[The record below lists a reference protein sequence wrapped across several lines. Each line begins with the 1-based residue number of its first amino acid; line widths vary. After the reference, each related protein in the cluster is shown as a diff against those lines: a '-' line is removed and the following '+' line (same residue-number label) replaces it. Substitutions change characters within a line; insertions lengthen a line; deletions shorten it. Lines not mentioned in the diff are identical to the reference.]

1 MEQVCVCVCG
11 LHINVCM
18 CVRSEFGMRVCARGA
33 PGRDDEG
40 RAASDSEKESR
51 ETRCHTDTGD
61 GRHR

>member
-1 MEQVCVCVCG
+1 MCGCVLADVCV
-11 LHINVCM
+11 LSKI
-18 CVRSEFGMRVCARGA
+18 RMRVGARSA
-33 PGRDDEG
+33 PGRHNGE

>member
-1 MEQVCVCVCG
+1 MCVCALHTSVCVGVCA
-11 LHINVCM
+11 L
-18 CVRSEFGMRVCARGA
+18 SAFWMRARARGA
-33 PGRDDEG
+33 QGRHDGG